1 MSVLLFE
8 SRMFSIHSSL
18 NLEEDML
25 SVNSKSLKVIIVN
38 FNNAD
43 ILPAIC
49 TSYRSYR
56 ANDEGQLITIKRL

>member
-1 MSVLLFE
+1 
-8 SRMFSIHSSL
+8 
-18 NLEEDML
+18 ML

-56 ANDEGQLITIKRL
+56 ANDEGQLITIKKL